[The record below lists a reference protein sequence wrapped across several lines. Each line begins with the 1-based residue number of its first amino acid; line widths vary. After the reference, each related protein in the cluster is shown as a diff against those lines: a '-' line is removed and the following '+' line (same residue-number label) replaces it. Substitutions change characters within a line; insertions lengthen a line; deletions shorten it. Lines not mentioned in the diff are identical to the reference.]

1 MNVRRSA
8 AALAASAV
16 LCVGAAPT
24 ALAAPSPAPVLPS
37 GLYGKNDPTYDGVWR
52 QSFALL
58 AQHTVG
64 LRPAEEAVAWLVG
77 QQCAEGGFAAFRP
90 DATAA
95 CDPKTMLDTNATAAA
110 VQALKAL
117 GGQDAAVKKGVDW
130 LKSVQNED
138 GGWAYAPGTPSDASS
153 TSVVISAL
161 AVAGEKPADVK
172 SKAGKSAYEGLLAFQ
187 LGCSAEPAA
196 DRGAFGYQP
205 ADGKL
210 PANADATAA
219 AALAALGKGAV
230 VSAPSADTPAVALAC
245 PAGSA
250 DPAAAAQGAAG
261 YLAEALKKD
270 GHLTALTPG
279 ADQPTPDTG
288 NTADAVIAL
297 AAALPQAVRGE
308 RPGVAQGQLRGVVQ
322 GQPGRAR
329 LPGPDRARDGHRP
342 EGLRRHRPGRG
353 PERDGPGAAGDR
365 RDGAGREEGQ
375 EEGREGRGLRRRQGL
390 VDRRSGRRGRRGH
403 RHHAER
409 PPEEEPALMQPAD
422 PSGPGVR
429 DPAHPGRG
437 RPGARVELPLL
448 VVLGRLGRPVGVRLA
463 RPVDGPPR
471 RRLGL
476 GLPLRG
482 EQGRRGRGGSA
493 ARGGG
498 LRGGLRRHPGGRGQE
513 AGGRRRRLRP
523 PGGRPVR

>member
-16 LCVGAAPT
+16 LCVGAAPA
-24 ALAAPSPAPVLPS
+24 ALAAPSPSAPAAPVIPS

-64 LRPAEEAVAWLVG
+64 VTPAKEAVAWLAG
-77 QQCAEGGFAAFRP
+77 QQCANGGFASFRA
-90 DATAA
+90 DAGTA
-95 CDPKTMLDTNATAAA
+95 CDDKTMYDTNATAVA

-138 GGWAYAPGTPSDASS
+138 GGWAFVPGTPSEGNS

-161 AVAGEKPADVK
+161 AVAGEKPAEVK

-219 AALAALGKGAV
+219 AILAGLGQGSV
-230 VSAPSADTPAVALAC
+230 VTPAGTDTPAAPPAC
-245 PAGSA
+245 PAGAA

-270 GHLTALTPG
+270 GHLTAVTPG

-297 AAALPQAVRGE
+297 AAA
-308 RPGVAQGQLRGVVQ
+308 
-322 GQPGRAR
+322 
-329 LPGPDRARDGHRP
+329 GHKQS
-342 EGLRRHRPGRG
+342 
-353 PERDGPGAAGDR
+353 AAGALEWLKANSAQWAKGSPAALGTLVLAAHATGTDPKSFGGT
-365 RDGAGREEGQ
+365 DLVTALNATGPAPQTADATEEKKDKDSDKESGKDAGQNIWWIVGAGLAAGM
-375 EEGREGRGLRRRQGL
+375 GIGVLL
-390 VDRRSGRRGRRGH
+390 SGRRKKNQ
-403 RHHAER
+403 
-409 PPEEEPALMQPAD
+409 L
-422 PSGPGVR
+422 
-429 DPAHPGRG
+429 
-437 RPGARVELPLL
+437 
-448 VVLGRLGRPVGVRLA
+448 
-463 RPVDGPPR
+463 
-471 RRLGL
+471 
-476 GLPLRG
+476 
-482 EQGRRGRGGSA
+482 
-493 ARGGG
+493 
-498 LRGGLRRHPGGRGQE
+498 
-513 AGGRRRRLRP
+513 
-523 PGGRPVR
+523 